1 MKIPLTPPA
10 TGPQAFQD
18 FDPMRLFKAI
28 DLAGGPTQEGK
39 YRHWDTLRHLQ
50 PPEDLTSNE
59 WWFGIKS
66 ARRQLYKSLP
76 LKDKTGSAFVYAT
89 TVPGLEMLHR
99 VDRDASGAI
108 QSAEQVTDPDTR
120 NTYLIRSL
128 VEEAITSSQLEG
140 ASTTRKVAKEMIR
153 EGREPRT
160 RSERMILNNY
170 RGMEFIRRFLG
181 QPLTP
186 SIILEL
192 QTILVEGTLD
202 DPDAA
207 GRYRR
212 DDEGIAVTDEVGNVL
227 HAPPPAAE
235 IPERIDRLCK
245 FANASL
251 TEKQRSGSFVSPDWI
266 HPVVRAI
273 LVHFMIG
280 YDHPFVDGNGRT
292 ARALFYWSM
301 ASQGYWLAEF
311 VSISRILKR
320 ARTPYA
326 RAFLYTETDENDT
339 TYFILY
345 QLRVFIRA
353 IVDLHVYLARKAE
366 EIRQVERAV
375 QEATKLRE
383 KLNER
388 QLTLMA
394 HALKHPEA
402 IFTIDSHRRSHGVS
416 YETART
422 DLRNLAHLK
431 FLTERRG
438 NRAFEYVPAEDLT
451 NKIGKGASRLLGSER
466 QSAHAGRSRKA

>member
-1 MKIPLTPPA
+1 MKVPMSPPA
-10 TGPQAFQD
+10 SGP
-18 FDPMRLFKAI
+18 LAI
-28 DLAGGPTQEGK
+28 KEFESIDRFLLAIELAGGPTQEGK
-39 YRHWDTLRHLQ
+39 YRHWDTLRHLH
-50 PPEDLTSNE
+50 PPGDLTPTE
-59 WWFGIKS
+59 WWVGIKS
-66 ARRQLYKSLP
+66 ARRQLYKELALS
-76 LKDKTGSAFVYAT
+76 DKGAAPFMYAT

-99 VDRDASGAI
+99 VDRDASGTI
-108 QSAEQVTDPDTR
+108 QAPEQVTNPASRD
-120 NTYLIRSL
+120 TYLIRSL

-170 RGMEFIRRFLG
+170 QGMEFIRRFVG

-202 DPDAA
+202 EPDAA

-212 DDEGIAVTDEVGNVL
+212 DDEGIAVTDELGNVL
-227 HAPPPAAE
+227 HSPPPAAE
-235 IPERIDRLCK
+235 IPDRIQKLCE
-245 FANASL
+245 FANAYLS
-251 TEKQRSGSFVSPDWI
+251 ENKAPRSSFASPDWI

-273 LVHFMIG
+273 LIHFMIG

-320 ARTPYA
+320 ARAPYA

-345 QLRVFIRA
+345 QLRVFLRA
-353 IVDLHVYLARKAE
+353 IEDLHVYLARKAE
-366 EIRQVERAV
+366 ETRNTELALKS
-375 QEATKLRE
+375 AKALRE

-388 QLTLMA
+388 QLALMA
-394 HALKHPEA
+394 HAIKHPEA

-416 YETART
+416 YQTART
-422 DLRNLAHLK
+422 DLRSLAHQKL
-431 FLTERRG
+431 LTEKKG
-438 NRAFEYVPAEDLT
+438 GRAFEYSPAEDLT
-451 NKIGKGASRLLGSER
+451 ARIGKAASRLFATSISSL
-466 QSAHAGRSRKA
+466 

>member
-1 MKIPLTPPA
+1 VKIPISPPA
-10 TGPQAFQD
+10 SGPQVIEEFESVDRFFQV
-18 FDPMRLFKAI
+18 I
-28 DLAGGPTQEGK
+28 GLAGGPTQEGK

-50 PPEDLTSNE
+50 PPGDLTPTE

-66 ARRQLYKSLP
+66 ARRQLYKKLP
-76 LKDKTGSAFVYAT
+76 LSDKGGRQLVYAT

-99 VDRDASGAI
+99 VDRDASGTI
-108 QSAEQVTDPDTR
+108 QAPEQVTDPDTR
-120 NTYLIRSL
+120 DTYLIRSL

-140 ASTTRKVAKEMIR
+140 ASTTRRVAKEMIR

-170 RGMEFIRRFLG
+170 QGMEFIRRFVG

-186 SIILEL
+186 SIILEF
-192 QTILVEGTLD
+192 QSILVEGTLD
-202 DPDAA
+202 EPDAA

-212 DDEGIAVTDEVGNVL
+212 DDEGIAVTDELGNVL
-227 HAPPPAAE
+227 HSPPPAAE
-235 IPERIDRLCK
+235 IPDRIERLCE
-245 FANASL
+245 FANAYLS
-251 TEKQRSGSFVSPDWI
+251 EKTAPGSSFVFRDWI

-273 LVHFMIG
+273 LIHFMIG

-301 ASQGYWLAEF
+301 ASQGFWLAEF
-311 VSISRILKR
+311 VSISRILRK

-345 QLRVFIRA
+345 QLRVFLRA
-353 IVDLHVYLARKAE
+353 IEDLHSYLARKAE
-366 EIRQVERAV
+366 EIRNTERALR
-375 QEATKLRE
+375 EATALRE
-383 KLNER
+383 KLNDR
-388 QLTLMA
+388 QLALMA
-394 HALKHPEA
+394 NAIKHPEA

-422 DLRNLAHLK
+422 DLRSLAQQKL
-431 FLTERRG
+431 LTERKRG
-438 NRAFEYVPAEDLT
+438 RAFVYSPANDLAT
-451 NKIGKGASRLLGSER
+451 RIGKTASRLFAK
-466 QSAHAGRSRKA
+466 SAI

>member
-1 MKIPLTPPA
+1 MKTPLRPPETGQHSFKEFA
-10 TGPQAFQD
+10 TIDRF
-18 FDPMRLFKAI
+18 LLAI
-28 DLAGGPTQEGK
+28 HSAGGPTQEGK
-39 YRHWDTLRHLQ
+39 YRHWDTIRHL
-50 PPEDLTSNE
+50 PPPGDLTPKE
-59 WWFGIKS
+59 WWAGIKF
-66 ARRQLYKSLP
+66 ARRQLYKRLP
-76 LKDKTGSAFVYAT
+76 FFDKAREAFVYAT

-108 QSAEQVTDPDTR
+108 QAPEQVTDPDTR
-120 NTYLIRSL
+120 DTYLIRSL

-160 RSERMILNNY
+160 RSERMIMNNFQ
-170 RGMEFIRRFLG
+170 GMQFLRRFVG

-192 QTILVEGTLD
+192 QSILVEGTLD
-202 DPDAA
+202 EPDAA

-212 DDEGIAVTDEVGNVL
+212 EDEGITVSDELGVVL
-227 HAPPPAAE
+227 HSPPPAAE
-235 IPERIDRLCK
+235 LPERMDRLCA
-245 FANASL
+245 FANWHF
-251 TEKQRSGSFVSPDWI
+251 TESSTPTKSSVSPDWI

-273 LVHFMIG
+273 LLHFMIG
-280 YDHPFVDGNGRT
+280 FDHPFVDGNGRT

-311 VSISRILKR
+311 VSISRILRK

-345 QLRVFIRA
+345 QLRVFLRA
-353 IVDLHVYLARKAE
+353 MEDLHSYLARKAA
-366 EIRQVERAV
+366 EIRNTERALK
-375 QEATKLRE
+375 EAAAFRE
-383 KLNER
+383 KLNDR
-388 QLTLMA
+388 QLALMA
-394 HALKHPEA
+394 NAIKHPDA

-422 DLRNLAHLK
+422 DLRSLAHQKL
-431 FLTERRG
+431 LTERKRG
-438 NRAFEYVPAEDLT
+438 RAFVYSPTAGVAT
-451 NKIGKGASRLLGSER
+451 RIGKAASKLFGKP
-466 QSAHAGRSRKA
+466 AG